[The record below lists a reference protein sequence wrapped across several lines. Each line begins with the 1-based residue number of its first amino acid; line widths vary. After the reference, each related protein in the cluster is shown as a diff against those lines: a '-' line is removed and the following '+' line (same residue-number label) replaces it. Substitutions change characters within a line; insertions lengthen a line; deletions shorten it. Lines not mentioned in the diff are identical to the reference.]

1 MSKQVYISA
10 DYAEY
15 DGDRD
20 VVEELNKW
28 GSDNLHKVDFIDMS
42 KVASGSVSKD
52 PDCRICDLKQE
63 FNRQINASSAVIF
76 VVGDKTALRTA
87 GSACKRSGNDQ
98 GSCNCTPYK
107 QNTNGTKPC
116 MYDAPHCIF
125 NYHGNDHVIEYNK
138 IHDAVKECLDMDAIY
153 TRNEYVPQW
162 RGSVIKN
169 NYIYNI
175 GIYPVGEYKKQLN
188 VSAIRTDNYGH
199 ALQIYNNVFANIGSD
214 GANNVIGVTAQGNR
228 NTLKGNIFVDCS
240 ATFLGW
246 NSYAPGATWDMTK
259 TEEKERVEL
268 AEKYAANPIFA
279 AKYPELAT
287 FKDEYYKSVA
297 TNIFD
302 ENLVVNIKF
311 KLSQANGT
319 VNPQGTRGAPE
330 LIKGTNNYLTTSDPG
345 FVDYANGNYELKSD
359 SEVFK
364 KIPEFQNIDMSKMG
378 NNEPVGPSN

>member
-1 MSKQVYISA
+1 MQTITAIHTSGIKLF
-10 DYAEY
+10 
-15 DGDRD
+15 RNFKK
-20 VVEELNKW
+20 LNP
-28 GSDNLHKVDFIDMS
+28 N
-42 KVASGSVSKD
+42 
-52 PDCRICDLKQE
+52 
-63 FNRQINASSAVIF
+63 VIF
-76 VVGDKTALRTA
+76 ISIKYEIIKLILYEIIAFLATVPISPKTIPSTIPIRVVDDDKT
-87 GSACKRSGNDQ
+87 
-98 GSCNCTPYK
+98 P
-107 QNTNGTKPC
+107 
-116 MYDAPHCIF
+116 
-125 NYHGNDHVIEYNK
+125 
-138 IHDAVKECLDMDAIY
+138 
-153 TRNEYVPQW
+153 
-162 RGSVIKN
+162 VIKRFFVLPRLW
-169 NYIYNI
+169 NI
-175 GIYPVGEYKKQLN
+175 
-188 VSAIRTDNYGH
+188 
-199 ALQIYNNVFANIGSD
+199 
-214 GANNVIGVTAQGNR
+214 
-228 NTLKGNIFVDCS
+228 
-240 ATFLGW
+240 
-246 NSYAPGATWDMTK
+246 APGATWDMTK

-345 FVDYANGNYELKSD
+345 FVDYANGNYELKPD

>member
-1 MSKQVYISA
+1 MHGVGI
-10 DYAEY
+10 
-15 DGDRD
+15 
-20 VVEELNKW
+20 
-28 GSDNLHKVDFIDMS
+28 H
-42 KVASGSVSKD
+42 VAYN
-52 PDCRICDLKQE
+52 DL
-63 FNRQINASSAVIF
+63 
-76 VVGDKTALRTA
+76 
-87 GSACKRSGNDQ
+87 
-98 GSCNCTPYK
+98 
-107 QNTNGTKPC
+107 
-116 MYDAPHCIF
+116 YDAPHCIF

-228 NTLKGNIFVDCS
+228 NTIKGNIFVDCS

-246 NSYAPGATWDMTK
+246 NLYAPGATWDMTK
-259 TEEKERVEL
+259 AEEKERVEL

-345 FVDYANGNYELKSD
+345 FVDYANGNYELKPD